1 MKRRKLS
8 DLVSKMLEDHPQASE
23 IAREFYEVYEMLA
36 PLVGYRT
43 RTRSAVPWSEV
54 PSDNKRLMEAT
65 VATLLQ
71 RGVIR

>member
-1 MKRRKLS
+1 MMSMDTLPAT
-8 DLVSKMLEDHPQASE
+8 HPRAEQ
-23 IAREFYEVYEMLA
+23 IAREFHEAYEALA

-43 RTRSAVPWSEV
+43 REESAVSWADV

-65 VATLLQ
+65 VTTLLN